1 MTKHKLDIEYDY
13 DFHLIGISS
22 HEKDYRFC
30 WAMNNKLGKDFQKGK
45 DIVNKEKKKTEADN
59 FGCYEFRDE
68 EMFTDFFIIVN
79 RSGTSVLIPEH
90 KQADYL
96 LLIRGNVS
104 EEEKKEIIKQVKE
117 IPNVLTTFDID
128 PESLKSKQSLIF

>member
-1 MTKHKLDIEYDY
+1 
-13 DFHLIGISS
+13 
-22 HEKDYRFC
+22 
-30 WAMNNKLGKDFQKGK
+30 MNNKLAKDFQKGK
-45 DIVNKEKKKTEADN
+45 DIISKEKKKTEADN
-59 FGCYEFRDE
+59 FVCYEFRDE
-68 EMFTDFFIIVN
+68 EMYTDFFIIVN

-96 LLIRGNVS
+96 LLIKGNVS
-104 EEEKKEIIKQVKE
+104 EEEKKEIIKQIKE